1 MATNKWFFLDPTG
14 LAQYDGLIKQYID
27 TGDQAS
33 IKYLTFEPAAGAG
46 ALPTTIRFWKVD
58 PSESGA
64 VAAYTVT
71 LPDATTLMTKV
82 SGGTTGNLV
91 KLDAN
96 GQVVDANVAAADV
109 LTKFQSA
116 TANTIIVANADGT
129 ISTTAVL
136 LSDIIKKSSD
146 SGATFTAGQWAVFD
160 SSGNVKGQTAT
171 AVNVAFDDTTAQT
184 GANTV
189 QGAIESIAQATGGGV
204 AAKTVYMTE
213 TSGGSSDP
221 YSKRYGIYQG
231 GTGSPSSPV
240 PSEKLGDIDI
250 PKDMVVEDGSV
261 VEIFFDDSDDS
272 LHEGSISGP
281 DVTEA
286 IVGAG
291 GTATAA
297 DAGKY
302 IKLII
307 ANTASTAIYI
317 KATDLVDIYTGGTTN
332 DMTISISNSNVIT
345 GTLSAAHII
354 SLGLADTALQPV
366 TSATADNIVTFTAT
380 GGIQD
385 SGVSITDVTTGL
397 EDVIAP
403 AFSTSSTYALGDY
416 VMYDSKLYECTT
428 AVTVAGPWV
437 AADWTESKVMTAFQP
452 ITSAYISG
460 LFS

>member
-1 MATNKWFFLDPTG
+1 MV
-14 LAQYDGLIKQYID
+14 IR
-27 TGDQAS
+27 
-33 IKYLTFEPAAGAG
+33 
-46 ALPTTIRFWKVD
+46 PTTIRFWKVD

-116 TANTIIVANADGT
+116 TANTIIIANADGT

-136 LSDIIKKSSD
+136 LSDIIKKSTD

-171 AVNVAFDDTTAQT
+171 AANVAFDDTTAHT
-184 GANTV
+184 GGNTV
-189 QGAIESIAQATGGGV
+189 QAAIESIAQATGGGV

-213 TSGGSSDP
+213 TSGSSSDP

-240 PSEKLGDIDI
+240 PAEKLGDIDI

-286 IVGAG
+286 IVGTG
-291 GTATAA
+291 GTATAS

-416 VMYDSKLYECTT
+416 VMHESKLYECTT

-437 AADWTESKVMTAFQP
+437 AADWTESKIMTAFQP